1 MNCSPKESWGYK
13 KMFGMDYNDD
23 MDNEALK
30 GSRCSGKSRNDG
42 ALLNLKRRNKMRLLS
57 LATAA
62 ILLMASVAGCAGASG
77 DNSSDSSSSDS
88 SSSSNSSSGS
98 SSDDSSSSNSGSS
111 SGSSSSDSDSSSNS
125 SSSSDSDSSDTEIA
139 EAVWLDSSDLFSN
152 RDKEVGYDESESVTI
167 TLADGGS
174 VSSSDAVTVDGD
186 TITITQEGTYILT
199 GTLTNGQVQ
208 VNVSNSEKVQIVLDN
223 VSVTNESSAAI
234 YIVQADKVFLT
245 MAEGSS
251 NSLEVTGE
259 FVAIDDNNIDGAIYS
274 KDDLTINGNGT
285 LTVTCASG
293 HGIVSKDDLVITS
306 GTYVITAEGG
316 NGLSGKDCVLIAD
329 GDFTISASNDA
340 IHSENS
346 DDNTLGYIYI
356 AGGTFDL
363 TASASDGSE
372 GIDASYIIQVE
383 GGTFTITSSA
393 GKGVK
398 ADSGVSLAGAQMT
411 VTAYDDAIHSNGVI
425 EITSGTYTLSS
436 SDDGIHADEELTI
449 DGGTITV
456 TKSYE
461 GLEALTITINDGEIS
476 IVSSDDGINAAG
488 GSDSSGF
495 MSGMGGGRDWGGS
508 TSSGGTLIINGGTIE
523 IDAGGDGIDSN
534 GTLEINGG
542 AVYVSGPTS
551 SADCAVDWESSG
563 VINGGILIAAGASGM
578 QESLDS
584 SSSQCSI
591 LISASGSAND
601 TITITDSDGTVLAS
615 YTTSKQYGCVVI
627 SCPEIESDGTYTV
640 TCGDT
645 ETSVTMSG
653 TVYSDGGMGSGMGGG
668 MNGGMNGGMGG
679 KGGGM

>member
-1 MNCSPKESWGYK
+1 MSET
-13 KMFGMDYNDD
+13 DYSNRKRNRLR
-23 MDNEALK
+23 MAALAIA
-30 GSRCSGKSRNDG
+30 S
-42 ALLNLKRRNKMRLLS
+42 LL
-57 LATAA
+57 AA
-62 ILLMASVAGCAGASG
+62 VSVAGCAGASG
-77 DNSSDSSSSDS
+77 NSEMGSSSDSDSSSSSDS
-88 SSSSNSSSGS
+88 SG
-98 SSDDSSSSNSGSS
+98 SNSGSS
-111 SGSSSSDSDSSSNS
+111 SGSNSGNSSDSGSSDSD
-125 SSSSDSDSSDTEIA
+125 SSDSDSSDTEVA
-139 EAVWLDSSDLFSN
+139 DAVWLDSSELFSN
-152 RDKEVGYDESESVTI
+152 RDKEIGYDESTSVTI
-167 TLADGGS
+167 TLADDGNTTCS
-174 VSSSDAVTVDGD
+174 DSSVTVDGD

-199 GTLTNGQVQ
+199 GSLTNGQVQ
-208 VNVSNSEKVQIVLDN
+208 VNASDSEKVQLVLDN
-223 VSVTNESSAAI
+223 VSITNESSAAI

-245 MAEGSS
+245 LAEGSS

-259 FVAIDDNNIDGAIYS
+259 FEAIDDNNIDGAIFS
-274 KDDLTINGNGT
+274 KDDLTLNGNGT

-293 HGIVSKDDLVITS
+293 HGIVSKDDLVMTS

-329 GDFTISASNDA
+329 GDYTISASNDA

-346 DDNTLGYIYI
+346 DDVTLGYIYI

-372 GIDASYIIQVE
+372 GIDASYIIQIE

-398 ADSGVSLAGAQMT
+398 ADSGISLAGADMT
-411 VTAYDDAIHSNGVI
+411 VDSYDDAIHTNGVI
-425 EITSGTYTLSS
+425 EIASGTYTLSS

-449 DGGTITV
+449 DGGTIDI

-461 GLEALTITINDGEIS
+461 GLEALTITINDGTITL
-476 IVSSDDGINAAG
+476 VSSDDGINAAG

-495 MSGMGGGRDWGGS
+495 MNGMGGGRDWGGS
-508 TSSGGTLIINGGTIE
+508 TSSSGTLIINGGTIE

-534 GTLEINGG
+534 GSLEINGG
-542 AVYVSGPTS
+542 EVYVSGPTT
-551 SADCAVDWESSG
+551 SADCAVDWESTG

-584 SSSQCSI
+584 SSEQCSM
-591 LISASGSAND
+591 LISVPGSADD
-601 TITITDSDGTVLAS
+601 TITIADEDGNVLAS
-615 YTTSKQYGCVVI
+615 YTTGKQYGCVVI

-640 TCGDT
+640 TCGSS

-653 TVYSDGGMGSGMGGG
+653 TVYSSG

-679 KGGGM
+679 DMGDMNGGMGGGRGGSW